1 MRETLKGLVAA
12 VAWSALWILPLPFGT
27 FRVRSDFLYESV
39 TVTVGVLILTV
50 PPWLRRRDMRLFGK
64 SVYPP
69 TGLLIYATVCGTPF
83 RNGLFRSAKKHGILA
98 ILSLQSR
105 RVYVVDDSDAH
116 GASCYGSYLFSMA

>member
-27 FRVRSDFLYESV
+27 FVSDRIFFTSLSPLLL
-39 TVTVGVLILTV
+39 GVLILTV
-50 PPWLRRRDMRLFGK
+50 PPWLRRRDTSFREVRVP
-64 SVYPP
+64 VYRV
-69 TGLLIYATVCGTPF
+69 TDLCDRCVTPF
-83 RNGLFRSAKKHGILA
+83 RNGLFRSAKKHGFLA

-105 RVYVVDDSDAH
+105 RVYVVDDSGTH